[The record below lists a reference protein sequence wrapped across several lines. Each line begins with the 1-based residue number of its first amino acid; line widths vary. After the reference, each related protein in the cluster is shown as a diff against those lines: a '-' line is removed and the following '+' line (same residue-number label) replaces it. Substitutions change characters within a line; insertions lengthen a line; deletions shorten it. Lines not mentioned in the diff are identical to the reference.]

1 MQTARL
7 RRPRPLLP
15 RKSRKK
21 LSLSQQ
27 KDTDEDDQQLTDD
40 DMKLLMDKLDDDEF
54 IQQVVTRL
62 VDKLSDKLV
71 DSGLLEEHPSYE
83 DDEDD
88 ISDIHELAAR
98 LADQAYGRT
107 EDDADEEDDDA
118 DQEQNDAEQQTED
131 DAAQADEDQDDADEQ
146 QNNAEEQAEDDM
158 SLAEQPDDANPWFA
172 LCDPGTLAASALLGA
187 ASACVVFFVQLM
199 IAKRKTASLQGYS
212 YSLMEA

>member
-1 MQTARL
+1 MG
-7 RRPRPLLP
+7 
-15 RKSRKK
+15 
-21 LSLSQQ
+21 
-27 KDTDEDDQQLTDD
+27 
-40 DMKLLMDKLDDDEF
+40 
-54 IQQVVTRL
+54 VTRL

-71 DSGLLEEHPSYE
+71 DSGLLEEH
-83 DDEDD
+83 EDD

-131 DAAQADEDQDDADEQ
+131 DAAQADEDQDDANEQ

-172 LCDPGTLAASALLGA
+172 L
-187 ASACVVFFVQLM
+187 
-199 IAKRKTASLQGYS
+199 
-212 YSLMEA
+212 